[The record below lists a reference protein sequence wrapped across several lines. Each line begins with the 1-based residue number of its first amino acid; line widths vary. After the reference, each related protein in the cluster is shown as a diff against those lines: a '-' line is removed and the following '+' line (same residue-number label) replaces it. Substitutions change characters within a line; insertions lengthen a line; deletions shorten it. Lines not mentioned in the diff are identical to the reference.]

1 MRTFSL
7 KTEEIEQKKYVS
19 RTYAMKEQKVE
30 GFVDGLQA
38 VRQAVDKI
46 LNTERYEYPVYSFSY
61 GIEWKKLIG
70 KEHPYVRAEFK
81 RMVREALAAD
91 DRIREVSDFQFL
103 FKEDT
108 CICSFCV
115 ESVYGK
121 IEKKQEVTV

>member
-81 RMVREALAAD
+81 RIVREALAAD

-103 FKEDT
+103 FEEDT

-121 IEKKQEVTV
+121 IEKKLEVTV